1 MNILEQED
9 CNRKRE
15 RTVPRP
21 ADRQTVRRP
30 SDDLKWKWDR
40 VSVHLVNDEI
50 IVKITLELLEYSSE
64 EQFLFLTNREG
75 EREEK
80 EEGAAANP
88 DNSTEIQAE
97 GDEGTRGDRIMITRR
112 RRRRTAV
119 ERLMMDYS
127 S

>member
-1 MNILEQED
+1 M
-9 CNRKRE
+9 
-15 RTVPRP
+15 
-21 ADRQTVRRP
+21 
-30 SDDLKWKWDR
+30 
-40 VSVHLVNDEI
+40 HLVNDEI

>member
-1 MNILEQED
+1 M
-9 CNRKRE
+9 
-15 RTVPRP
+15 
-21 ADRQTVRRP
+21 
-30 SDDLKWKWDR
+30 
-40 VSVHLVNDEI
+40 HLVNDEI

-97 GDEGTRGDRIMITRR
+97 GDEGTRGDRIMIMKRR